1 MCDKYSFV
9 QNKQGKIYN
18 GYGINSHSCICKIHG
33 LKEDKCNK
41 YEYNPYKD
49 NYHGGIK
56 GLNLENGG
64 VNKVTATDL
73 DIIEKHLTA
82 LFPTNSSW
90 DSFEA
95 LKTDENILG
104 LIELSRDNDY
114 YVRYVVARNINTPIA
129 VLIELSKDNNF
140 VKCAVAENI
149 NTPIAVLIEL
159 SKDDDHDVRRAV
171 ARNINTPIIVLIE
184 LSKDN
189 NYGVKGAVGRNITYI
204 NYIKGV

>member
-9 QNKQGKIYN
+9 QDKQGNIYN
-18 GYGINSHSCICKIHG
+18 GYGINSHSCICKIHK
-33 LKEDKCNK
+33 LNEDKVNK

-49 NYHGGIK
+49 NCYGGIK

-73 DIIEKHLTA
+73 DIIAKHLTT

-104 LIELSRDNDY
+104 LIELSKDNDS
-114 YVRYVVARNINTPIA
+114 YVRYAVARNINTPIA
-129 VLIELSKDNNF
+129 VLIKLSKDNDSD
-140 VKCAVAENI
+140 VRHAVADYLPANI
-149 NTPIAVLIEL
+149 VQTFWAYNALHCLEESDT
-159 SKDDDHDVRRAV
+159 
-171 ARNINTPIIVLIE
+171 
-184 LSKDN
+184 
-189 NYGVKGAVGRNITYI
+189 G
-204 NYIKGV
+204 

>member
-9 QNKQGKIYN
+9 QDKQGKIYN

-104 LIELSRDNDY
+104 LIELSKDNDSDVRHAVARNINTPIAVLIELSKDKHY
-114 YVRYVVARNINTPIA
+114 YVRYAVARNINTPIA
-129 VLIELSKDNNF
+129 VLIELSKDNDSD
-140 VKCAVAENI
+140 VRHAVAENI
-149 NTPIAVLIEL
+149 TF
-159 SKDDDHDVRRAV
+159 K
-171 ARNINTPIIVLIE
+171 
-184 LSKDN
+184 
-189 NYGVKGAVGRNITYI
+189 
-204 NYIKGV
+204 KGV